1 MVDIVKFLKE
11 MDERSKANIAAT
23 KRRQQPLKDTEHGFK
38 ARGYVEPGQLKTY
51 EQRYPGHR
59 QAAEEAGVGGI
70 SKFFTPEHKKW
81 IAANR
86 AQMTWLPKD
95 QPKYYGEDW
104 RRLQDLRRGYTTGR
118 KDGTIKTFAEAET
131 PGLSVDEIVADPGKK
146 VDITETTVE
155 GEPVKTVKKWTEKAT
170 DIAEDVWGIGK
181 ASAEGWYN
189 ILDRARIA
197 RQARNIQQT
206 GGDASV
212 AEGMYAAD
220 RARQR
225 MPFNVARG
233 LGGRTSQMPYNVAR
247 RPPPLWRMRDIN
259 RVSPSATGARQL
271 PGVRDTGPGI
281 YSPMQTGG
289 DARLAESMYGRRQQM
304 PNNLYMRDEF
314 GRIPTSQGFP
324 RYDYG
329 APDRTRQ
336 NIRNAT
342 GVPMPGPMVGGQ
354 SGTAEEGL
362 YRPRAGMGGTTTPL
376 PYPAPLR
383 GLPISSRAEAMR
395 RAYEDDP
402 RLGVQK
408 LRDFDVD
415 HKVNEGRWNQRNET
429 YAEFIRRTRNPWPN
443 FYGMRESQS
452 YPHYGRG
459 NY

>member
-104 RRLQDLRRGYTTGR
+104 RRLQDLRRGYTTGL
-118 KDGTIKTFAEAET
+118 KDGTTKTFAEAET

-155 GEPVKTVKKWTEKAT
+155 GEPTKTTKKWTEKVT
-170 DIAEDVWGIGK
+170 DTAQDIWGIGK

-233 LGGRTSQMPYNVAR
+233 LGGRTSQMPHNVAR

-259 RVSPSATGARQL
+259 RVSPSAIGARQL
-271 PGVRDTGPGI
+271 PGVRDTGPGR

-324 RYDYG
+324 KYDYG
-329 APDRTRQ
+329 R
-336 NIRNAT
+336 
-342 GVPMPGPMVGGQ
+342 
-354 SGTAEEGL
+354 SG
-362 YRPRAGMGGTTTPL
+362 MSGTTTPL
-376 PYPAPLR
+376 PDPTRLR
-383 GLPISSRAEAMR
+383 GSQISPRAEAMR
-395 RAYEDDP
+395 DAYEADP
-402 RLGVQK
+402 RLEVQK
-408 LRDFDVD
+408 RRDFDVA
-415 HKVNEGRWNQRNET
+415 HQVNEGRWNQRNET
-429 YAEFIRRTRNPWPN
+429 YAEYLRRIRNPWPN
-443 FYGMRESQS
+443 FYGMRESQY
-452 YPHYGRG
+452 YPNYGRG